1 MGRKSI
7 SQIKAHKETG
17 IPLVCLTAYTTPMA
31 ASLDAHC
38 DILLVGDSLGTVLYG
53 MDNTTG
59 VTLDMMINHGKA
71 VANTAKKACIVV
83 DLPYGTYEDSP
94 RQAYSA
100 ARRAMDETGCDAVK
114 LEGGVDMEAQISH
127 IVEQGIPV
135 MGHIG
140 LQPQSVI
147 KDGGYKIKGKNED
160 SITQLIA
167 DAKAVEDSGA
177 FAVVI
182 EGTIDTVATTI
193 TQSISIPTI
202 GIGASAECDGQIL
215 VTEDMVGF
223 TAGHIPK
230 FAKQYAQIG
239 FQIEQAAH
247 QYANEVRAR
256 SFPSDD
262 YIYKK
267 KT

>member
-1 MGRKSI
+1 MRNTI
-7 SQIKAHKETG
+7 EQIKNHKK
-17 IPLVCLTAYTTPMA
+17 PLVCLTAYTTPMA

-71 VANTAKKACIVV
+71 VAKTAKKACIVV
-83 DLPYGTYEDSP
+83 DLPYGTYEESAE
-94 RQAYSA
+94 QAYSA
-100 ARRAMDETGCDAVK
+100 ARRVMDETGGDAVK
-114 LEGGVDMEAQISH
+114 LEGGIDMEAQISYL
-127 IVEQGIPV
+127 VEQGIPV

-147 KDGGYKIKGKNED
+147 KDGGYKIKGKTDD
-160 SITQLIA
+160 SIAQLLA
-167 DAKAVEDSGA
+167 DAKAVEDAGA
-177 FAVVI
+177 FAIVI
-182 EGTIDTVATTI
+182 EGTIDDVATTI
-193 TQSISIPTI
+193 TESIGIPTI
-202 GIGASAECDGQIL
+202 GIGASAQCDGQIL
-215 VTEDMVGF
+215 VTEDMLGF

-247 QYANEVRAR
+247 QYAREVRER
-256 SFPSDD
+256 SFPSSE
-262 YIYKK
+262 YVYKK